1 MAIETN
7 KQGTLSLNFQHD
19 YITLRTPNGNF
30 TTSYGGAKVSGRMA
44 SEPGLFKQLDTF
56 VQTFQGTKG
65 DAMRALMDEQKLTS
79 FWPDWNKKYEIKFG
93 VGDIVSVDGMPK
105 YKDGK
110 IQKMN
115 KKTASVLF
123 GTQLVSVPFDMIKE

>member
-7 KQGTLSLNFQHD
+7 KKGTLSLNFQHEF
-19 YITLRTPNGNF
+19 ITLRTPNGNF
-30 TTSYGGAKVSGRMA
+30 TTSYGGSKTSGRMA
-44 SEPGLFKQLDTF
+44 NVPGLLKQLDTF

-65 DAMRALMDEQKLTS
+65 DAMRALMDEQKLAS

-93 VGDIVSVDGMPK
+93 VGDTVSVDGMPQ
-105 YKDGK
+105 YQNGK

-123 GTQLVSVPFDMIKE
+123 GNTKVSVPFEMLK